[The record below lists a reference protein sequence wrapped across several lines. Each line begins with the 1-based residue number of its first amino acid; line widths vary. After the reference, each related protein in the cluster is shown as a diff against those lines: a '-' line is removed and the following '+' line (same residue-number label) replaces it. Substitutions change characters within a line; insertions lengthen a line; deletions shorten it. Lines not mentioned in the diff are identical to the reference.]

1 MPNFQNNPPIPKTG
15 GSKKGEKL
23 PAKPTDN
30 SGVPLIIERRC
41 KVCTSP
47 HRHVVDQMLVGAYSY
62 SEIARHFEFVGIDR
76 RSISGHHKK
85 HMSYQDAA
93 IRAVIQRNAE
103 MAQQNHEEGVERL
116 VTKQTYLEIAIQKAY
131 DQLVNNMVEIPA
143 GDAVKLIEA
152 LQRLETQYQ
161 DAAVD
166 ELRVQFN
173 AFMLAVKQVV
183 PPDMWEEIRTLTH
196 QNAGRGSSFVPAS
209 APQITDAQVVED
221 EHDPLGG

>member
-1 MPNFQNNPPIPKTG
+1 MPNFGNNPPTPKTG

-23 PAKPTDN
+23 PAKPTDT
-30 SGVPLIIERRC
+30 SGVPLIIEPRC

-62 SEIARHFEFVGIDR
+62 SEIARHFSFAGIER
-76 RSISGHHKK
+76 RSISNHHEK

-93 IRAVIQRNAE
+93 IRAVIERNAAL
-103 MAQQNHEEGVERL
+103 AQQNHDVGVERL
-116 VTKQTYLEIAIQKAY
+116 VTKQTYLEVAIQKAY
-131 DQLVNNMVEIPA
+131 DQLTNNLVEIPA

-166 ELRVQFN
+166 EMRVQFN
-173 AFMLAVKQVV
+173 AFMMAVKQVV
-183 PPDMWEEIRTLTH
+183 PPDMWEEIRNLTH
-196 QNAGRGSSFVPAS
+196 QNAGRGSNFVP
-209 APQITDAQVVED
+209 PTMPEIVEGEIVD
-221 EHDPLGG
+221 GDQDG